1 MMGKRSKNEDLL
13 ARVAQ
18 QLQRGLI
25 KRRAEINAC
34 DGRFPKR
41 QLFLALNGCKP
52 LLSETFGSPVTS
64 RWSVAKRKTPSDTL
78 ILEYLVDY
86 GICRYSIPQAIRQP
100 KRGPAEL
107 NSEQKYEI
115 LLAAESEL
123 GNDVEVARDFLKL
136 LDVKSQ
142 LKCLIFRKR
151 PTHAK
156 TKCLHDRL
164 NWVLS
169 HHKCFNSK
177 DAILLVGLPRAKTAR
192 LDNDIDF
199 RRVTDGKVARDC
211 L

>member
-1 MMGKRSKNEDLL
+1 MMGKRSRNEDLL

-41 QLFLALNGCKP
+41 QLFLALNGCKR

-64 RWSVAKRKTPSDTL
+64 RWSVAKRKTPSDIL

-86 GICRYSIPQAIRQP
+86 GISRYSIPQAIRQP
-100 KRGPAEL
+100 KRGSAEL

-151 PTHAK
+151 ATHAK
-156 TKCLHDRL
+156 TKRLHDRL

-177 DAILLVGLPRAKTAR
+177 DAILFVGLPRAKTAR

-199 RRVTDGKVARDC
+199 RRVTDGKLHAIDS
-211 L
+211 